1 MTQRTDTSSVSTF
14 MNMVQDCK
22 DRLPALAEEL
32 QAKDYYTSF
41 DIEQERDEKPIEFSC
56 SIHCS
61 FGKWGTYHCGSYVS
75 DTHNFDAA
83 ANSIREM
90 HAKWKAEDD
99 AKQLKREEDRIKQA
113 LYEDYRAQLSNTPL

>member
-1 MTQRTDTSSVSTF
+1 